1 MIYELKFDLM
11 VVRSYDLSLKDA
23 WRREQQPKYHYH
35 GMKVSVLR
43 IQYAQN
49 KNNIPLVSMFSVF
62 IFFISLSKDCNLIT
76 TELILARHLGTKVQY

>member
-1 MIYELKFDLM
+1 M

-35 GMKVSVLR
+35 GRKVSVLR

-49 KNNIPLVSMFSVF
+49 ENNVTTDLHVQCFHFFHLVEQGF
-62 IFFISLSKDCNLIT
+62 
-76 TELILARHLGTKVQY
+76 

>member
-1 MIYELKFDLM
+1 M

-43 IQYAQN
+43 IQCAQN

-62 IFFISLSKDCNLIT
+62 IFFISLNKDCNLIT
-76 TELILARHLGTKVQY
+76 TKR